1 MKYYTTNE
9 PMQPIYSVDKP
20 GFHQLIYK
28 QYQLIS
34 RKHFIA
40 YVCST
45 LEDSSYTSQVFI
57 QQMGGK
63 AGYPLLQISDQN
75 ATKFQQRKPKSPKL
89 KKKNSWG
96 TYPKPP
102 RTSALRKI
110 DCSSFLVKT
119 SCVKSC

>member
-75 ATKFQQRKPKSPKL
+75 ATKFQQRQPKSPKL
-89 KKKNSWG
+89 KKKIPGVHIPNHQGPVHFARLIVHPS
-96 TYPKPP
+96 
-102 RTSALRKI
+102 
-110 DCSSFLVKT
+110 
-119 SCVKSC
+119 